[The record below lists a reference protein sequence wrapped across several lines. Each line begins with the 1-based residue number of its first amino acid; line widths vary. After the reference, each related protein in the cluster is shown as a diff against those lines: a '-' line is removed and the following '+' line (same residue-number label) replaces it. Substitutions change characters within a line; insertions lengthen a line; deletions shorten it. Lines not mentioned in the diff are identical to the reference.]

1 MELYKTEVQNIVI
14 TDSGISMVASSEEV
28 SAMTPR
34 APRVVQRQPGG
45 GFRNFKDPT
54 YLVRKSWLRIPIWT
68 DRHCRAGFIRW
79 IG

>member
-34 APRVVQRQPGG
+34 APRVVQRHPGG

-54 YLVRKSWLRIPIWT
+54 L
-68 DRHCRAGFIRW
+68 
-79 IG
+79 